1 MKKRTVM
8 LCGITAL
15 LLTSLS
21 TLGLAQTNAVKN
33 GDSIAFM
40 GDSITEQA
48 WDSANGH
55 WGWNSPLGHIHLIM
69 DALEANGIKATAIP
83 AGRSGHT
90 SRDML
95 KRLQTDVLDKKPTWL
110 ILNCGVN
117 DVGPWNAGGKDGVM
131 LSEYKS
137 NITAIVEQTQAASV
151 KVMVSTITPIYEDQP
166 TNDANRLCVDY
177 NNFLR
182 VLAREK
188 KCLLVDLSVDMLA
201 RRTELGNKGNTVTS
215 DGVHLNTEGSF
226 VWATG
231 ILRTF
236 GFKKDQILNA
246 REAWLDIPN
255 AVKLPGQL
263 QSVSLRQLE
272 QLQKLA
278 DQRKTRLDVLI
289 SETFTGTIRN
299 LLKMAGSGQ

>member
-1 MKKRTVM
+1 
-8 LCGITAL
+8 
-15 LLTSLS
+15 
-21 TLGLAQTNAVKN
+21 
-33 GDSIAFM
+33 
-40 GDSITEQA
+40 
-48 WDSANGH
+48 
-55 WGWNSPLGHIHLIM
+55 
-69 DALEANGIKATAIP
+69 
-83 AGRSGHT
+83 
-90 SRDML
+90 
-95 KRLQTDVLDKKPTWL
+95 
-110 ILNCGVN
+110 
-117 DVGPWNAGGKDGVM
+117 
-131 LSEYKS
+131 
-137 NITAIVEQTQAASV
+137 
-151 KVMVSTITPIYEDQP
+151 
-166 TNDANRLCVDY
+166 
-177 NNFLR
+177 
-182 VLAREK
+182 
-188 KCLLVDLSVDMLA
+188 
-201 RRTELGNKGNTVTS
+201 VTG

-289 SETFTGTIRN
+289 SGTFTGSIRN